1 MEIGPVETFGQ
12 VAAFGGVALGVF
24 LLLVRDLIR
33 KLVPAK
39 VRRLARVGTGVVW
52 AMAVVGVLISV
63 HAEVVEEQ
71 QPGSVKQTPRDKLPD
86 SGGIRGLAPYPRPS
100 AAGDLGQGTAARR
113 GSSLAAERF
122 LRRAIAAAER
132 VHGPDHPGLAVSL
145 DQLAALYQATG
156 RWAEAEP
163 LLKRA
168 VAIDAKTLDP
178 EHPELA
184 GRLNNLAVLY
194 WATGRPAA
202 AEPLFVRALAILE
215 KRLPPAHPTLAAV
228 RGNYAGFLAT
238 LGRHGEA
245 AAARGRRPQPEDH
258 GPWTEAAET
267 ETRRA
272 RPARAPGGAR
282 IMYREAT

>member
-1 MEIGPVETFGQ
+1 MEIGPTKIFGQ
-12 VAAFGGVALGVF
+12 VAAFGWVVLGVF
-24 LLLVRDLIR
+24 LLLARDLIR
-33 KLVPAK
+33 ELVPAE
-39 VRRLARVGTGVVW
+39 VRRLVRGGAGVVW
-52 AMAVVGVLISV
+52 AVAVVGVLISV
-63 HAEVVEEQ
+63 HTEVVEEQ
-71 QPGSVKQTPRDKLPD
+71 QPGSVEQTPRDKLPAL
-86 SGGIRGLAPYPRPS
+86 GGIRGLAPYPRPP
-100 AAGDLGQGTAARR
+100 AAGDLGQATAARR

-132 VHGPDHPGLAVSL
+132 AHGPDHPGLAAPL
-145 DQLAALYQATG
+145 GELAALYQATG

-163 LLKRA
+163 LLERA
-168 VAIDAKTLDP
+168 VVIDAKALGP

-194 WATGRPAA
+194 WATSRPAA
-202 AEPLFVRALAILE
+202 AEPLFARALAILE
-215 KRLPPAHPTLAAV
+215 KRLPPGHPTLAAV
-228 RGNYAGFLAT
+228 RGNYAGFLDA

-258 GPWTEAAET
+258 GPWREAAEA

-282 IMYREAT
+282 TMYREAV

>member
-1 MEIGPVETFGQ
+1 MEIGPTEIFGQ

-33 KLVPAK
+33 KLVAAE
-39 VRRLARVGTGVVW
+39 VRRLARGGTDVVW
-52 AMAVVGVLISV
+52 AMAVVGILISA
-63 HAEVVEEQ
+63 HAEVIEEQ
-71 QPGSVKQTPRDKLPD
+71 QPGSVEQTPRDKL
-86 SGGIRGLAPYPRPS
+86 SALGGTRSLTPYPRPS

-113 GSSLAAERF
+113 GSSLAAERL

-163 LLKRA
+163 LLERA
-168 VAIDAKTLDP
+168 VAIDAKALDP

-202 AEPLFVRALAILE
+202 AAPLFARALAILE
-215 KRLPPAHPTLAAV
+215 KSLPPGHPVLAAV
-228 RGNYAGFLAT
+228 RENYADLLDR
-238 LGRHGEA
+238 LGRGAGASELRTRAEA
-245 AAARGRRPQPEDH
+245 VRQRHAQGRQP
-258 GPWTEAAET
+258 P
-267 ETRRA
+267 
-272 RPARAPGGAR
+272 PSSPSP
-282 IMYREAT
+282 